1 MVLVPIHIARNSSV
15 NNSLGTTRSLGRRGW
30 QAFGLGLWL
39 LSAVVVW
46 AAGLRSCSFDRKAR
60 PSGHPA
66 LDPNLFVSRGVS
78 KIRLVDFDY
87 VTLSSLNRHATAT
100 LADVGTPKV
109 ACIERTLRDISRW
122 VEVDS
127 RVEIWRKE
135 DAGKLLEGVDWV
147 VGKRYIMCPSKLS
160 R

>member
-1 MVLVPIHIARNSSV
+1 VRVQTVLVVLHF
-15 NNSLGTTRSLGRRGW
+15 TR
-30 QAFGLGLWL
+30 
-39 LSAVVVW
+39 
-46 AAGLRSCSFDRKAR
+46 
-60 PSGHPA
+60 
-66 LDPNLFVSRGVS
+66 SRGVS

-109 ACIERTLRDISRW
+109 ACIERVLRQVSRW

-135 DAGKLLEGVDWV
+135 GAGKLLEGVDWV
-147 VGKRYIMCPSKLS
+147 VGKRCMICPLNYSH
-160 R
+160 